1 MSELVSIIMPCYNVE
16 SYMRESVNSVIAQT
30 YANWELIVVD
40 DCSTDNTCELMQE
53 LSMLDDRIKIS
64 RNSANVGGAQ
74 TRNNGIDMASGRYI
88 AYLDSDDLWVP
99 EKLSSQI
106 EFMESNNIGFTYSNY
121 RQFCV
126 GLEDVVIS
134 APEFV
139 SYDDMIKCN
148 FIGCL
153 TVVYDTKPFGKFYF
167 PLTKKRH
174 DYALWLNMLK
184 RFKSAHNV
192 GGLLARYRVHSNSL
206 SAKKVDAFQSY
217 FYVLYNL
224 QKLNFFK
231 SIYYTSIF
239 SILSF
244 FKKKKP
250 KAYFYLASKLI
261 REDLI

>member
-1 MSELVSIIMPCYNVE
+1 MSDLVSIIMPCYNVE
-16 SYMRESVNSVIAQT
+16 SYLRESVNSVIEQT
-30 YANWELIVVD
+30 YDNWELIIVD
-40 DCSTDNTCELMQE
+40 DCSTDNSYVLMKE
-53 LSMLDDRIKIS
+53 LSLLDNRIKIS
-64 RNSANVGGAQ
+64 QNTANAGGAQ
-74 TRNNGIDMASGRYI
+74 TRNNGIDIATGRYI
-88 AYLDSDDLWVP
+88 AYLDSDDLWEA

-106 EFMESNNIGFTYSNY
+106 KFMESNNVGFSYSNY
-121 RQFCV
+121 RQFCL
-126 GLEDVVIS
+126 GSNDVVIS
-134 APEFV
+134 APEYV

-184 RFKSAHNV
+184 EFKSAHNV

-224 QKLNFFK
+224 QRVSFFK

-239 SILSF
+239 SMLSF
-244 FKKKKP
+244 FKKKNP
-250 KAYFYLASKLI
+250 VVYFYLASKFI